1 MNQGTHPEELPAE
14 VLDDVAS
21 VVGAEVTLLSRLPG
35 GVNGGAMRVQLAGRA
50 NAVLK
55 AVPRAHPNHLD
66 ETLRAQRV
74 VEHMRRRGYP
84 TPAWLGVGATATHVW
99 HLMDFV
105 DAAPAPEL
113 TPSLVEQLMEII
125 ELQAGQAS
133 EPYDH
138 WSYAWRVATGQESAV
153 AGLDFNETPEQSLL
167 RQSVAGL
174 SGYSSVVSAL
184 VERLRL
190 VCADVPPPREAPD
203 MVHADLSTPSNVLV
217 RDGAVVAVVDI
228 GNAGSGT
235 RATRS
240 HHPRVVHLPGSAAG
254 RCPKAAVD
262 ENPRPG
268 RLGGGGGARSDTDPP
283 HARDPH
289 PSRAPRC
296 RSRGGQ
302 ARPSRPRRAE
312 RASLT
317 VAGGDG
323 VRNGDL
329 RLLSAGITRN
339 IHLEAENGALREFV
353 EQLQSQVGELQERIV
368 EVERKIRR
376 SCRSTPW
383 ASARRWCR
391 QAASPHRR
399 AGPAPRFEA
408 ARFRRASRPSADTP
422 AARHATAR
430 SSPCS
435 RAAMFA
441 STRSDAAH
449 ARSSTAT
456 RRTRR
461 AISRTP

>member
-50 NAVLK
+50 DAVLK

-105 DAAPAPEL
+105 DAAAAPAL

-153 AGLDFNETPEQSLL
+153 AGL
-167 RQSVAGL
+167 

-203 MVHADLSTPSNVLV
+203 MVHADLATPSNVLV
-217 RDGAVVAVVDI
+217 RHGAVVAVVDI

-235 RATRS
+235 RAEDLTTLVWYSFQDPQLDSVRGRLWTRILDL
-240 HHPRVVHLPGSAAG
+240 VGWEG
-254 RCPKAAVD
+254 AAVLAATHILHMLEVPIRHGRHDVVPGVVKRGHRALD
-262 ENPRPG
+262 ELN
-268 RLGGGGGARSDTDPP
+268 
-283 HARDPH
+283 
-289 PSRAPRC
+289 
-296 RSRGGQ
+296 
-302 ARPSRPRRAE
+302 
-312 RASLT
+312 
-317 VAGGDG
+317 
-323 VRNGDL
+323 
-329 RLLSAGITRN
+329 
-339 IHLEAENGALREFV
+339 ALR
-353 EQLQSQVGELQERIV
+353 
-368 EVERKIRR
+368 
-376 SCRSTPW
+376 
-383 ASARRWCR
+383 
-391 QAASPHRR
+391 
-399 AGPAPRFEA
+399 
-408 ARFRRASRPSADTP
+408 
-422 AARHATAR
+422 
-430 SSPCS
+430 
-435 RAAMFA
+435 
-441 STRSDAAH
+441 
-449 ARSSTAT
+449 
-456 RRTRR
+456 
-461 AISRTP
+461 

>member
-105 DAAPAPEL
+105 DAAPVPEL
-113 TPSLVEQLMEII
+113 TPSIVEQLTEII

-153 AGLDFNETPEQSLL
+153 AGL
-167 RQSVAGL
+167 

-190 VCADVPPPREAPD
+190 VCADVPPPREVPD
-203 MVHADLSTPSNVLV
+203 MVHADLNPSNVLV

-228 GNAGSGT
+228 ENAGSGT
-235 RATRS
+235 RATDLTTLQW
-240 HHPRVVHLPGSAAG
+240 H
-254 RCPKAAVD
+254 
-262 ENPRPG
+262 
-268 RLGGGGGARSDTDPP
+268 TFQDP
-283 HARDPH
+283 
-289 PSRAPRC
+289 
-296 RSRGGQ
+296 
-302 ARPSRPRRAE
+302 
-312 RASLT
+312 L
-317 VAGGDG
+317 DG
-323 VRNGDL
+323 VRR
-329 RLLSAGITRN
+329 RLWTRILVVVGWEGAAVLAATQILLQLEWPIRLGRHDVVAGVVKRGHRALDELN
-339 IHLEAENGALREFV
+339 ALR
-353 EQLQSQVGELQERIV
+353 
-368 EVERKIRR
+368 
-376 SCRSTPW
+376 
-383 ASARRWCR
+383 
-391 QAASPHRR
+391 
-399 AGPAPRFEA
+399 
-408 ARFRRASRPSADTP
+408 
-422 AARHATAR
+422 
-430 SSPCS
+430 
-435 RAAMFA
+435 
-441 STRSDAAH
+441 
-449 ARSSTAT
+449 
-456 RRTRR
+456 
-461 AISRTP
+461 